1 MEFYKNI
8 IPPQSKVL
16 ELGSGTGRLA
26 MPLIRENIDYHGL
39 DISKELCD
47 FSKKIL
53 NHIDSKKR
61 IYTEDMRDFHL
72 DNKFDYIFIAFNS
85 FLHILTDDDAIK
97 VFSCV
102 KEHLK
107 DDGKFVL
114 DILVPDPDFLYR
126 EEKYSCLLYTSPSP
140 RD

>member
-39 DISKELCD
+39 DISKQLCD

-53 NHIDSKKR
+53 NQIHTKKK
-61 IYTEDMRDFHL
+61 
-72 DNKFDYIFIAFNS
+72 NK
-85 FLHILTDDDAIK
+85 
-97 VFSCV
+97 V
-102 KEHLK
+102 LK
-107 DDGKFVL
+107 D
-114 DILVPDPDFLYR
+114 Y
-126 EEKYSCLLYTSPSP
+126 LLLIKKK
-140 RD
+140 